1 MIRRPPRS
9 TLFPYTTL
17 FRSLQ
22 TARRPIAGLILRIA
36 CKLTAS
42 GRRALASI
50 PMDDFFE
57 MFGFGRA
64 LMLLVAIIVSIGA
77 LAAAPEART
86 DQGRAAEAPRGAAAT
101 AARLR

>member
-1 MIRRPPRS
+1 
-9 TLFPYTTL
+9 
-17 FRSLQ
+17 
-22 TARRPIAGLILRIA
+22 
-36 CKLTAS
+36 
-42 GRRALASI
+42 
-50 PMDDFFE
+50 MDDFFE